1 MSIFITGMAGFIG
14 YHLQEKLKED
24 YKIYGIDALNTKA
37 SKIRKNLI
45 DNCKRKSIQE
55 DFLKCFEEKPT
66 VLIHL
71 AAETG
76 ISKSLN
82 NPALYFYQNV
92 EGTFNALEQ
101 CRKYKIPFFIYAS
114 SSSVYEPN
122 QEIMKEESPHE
133 NALSFYG
140 TSKRASEVIVE
151 NYCKQYGITAIA
163 LRFFT
168 VYGPWTR
175 EDMAAYK
182 FMNAIKNQEI
192 ITLYNDGNVSRDFTY
207 VQDIVDAIALLVEKI
222 QEEKKGVHR
231 IFNIGSGRPLSV
243 KKYAASIAKY
253 MKKELIFQ
261 SKPLPKNELKTTY
274 ADTSALEEYINF
286 KPNFP
291 FEKGIEN
298 MVKWFNENGGY
309 DK

>member
-1 MSIFITGMAGFIG
+1 MSICITGIAGFIG
-14 YHLQEKLKED
+14 YHLQKKLNET
-24 YKIYGIDALNTKA
+24 YSVYGIDDLTTNAANA
-37 SKIRKNLI
+37 RKNFI
-45 DNCKRKSIQE
+45 GKYNKIAIQE
-55 DFLKCFEEKPT
+55 DFLKDFEEKPEI
-66 VLIHL
+66 LIHL

-76 ISKSLN
+76 IAKSLDD
-82 NPALYFYQNV
+82 PALYFHQNV

-122 QEIMKEESPHE
+122 QAIMHEKSPHE

-140 TSKRASEVIVE
+140 TSKRASEILVE
-151 NYCKQYGITAIA
+151 NYCKQYGITAIG

-182 FMNAIKNQEI
+182 FMKAIKNEEI

-207 VQDIVDAIALLVEKI
+207 VQDIVDAMALLVEKI
-222 QEEKKGVHR
+222 KEEKKAAHR

-243 KKYAASIAKY
+243 RKYAETIAKY
-253 MKKELIFQ
+253 MHKGLKFQ
-261 SKPLPKNELKTTY
+261 SKPLPENELEATY
-274 ADTSALEEYINF
+274 ADTTALEKYINF

-298 MVKWFNENGGY
+298 MVNWFMENGVY